1 VPIRTWVSEF
11 KQFLLRGNVVEIA
24 VGIVIGVAF
33 NEVVQSLVKGL
44 ITPLIAV
51 VFGQH
56 DFSAWTFRLNNS
68 LFRPGDVV
76 NAVISFVTIAFAVFF
91 FVVKPVNTLVAI
103 SRNRESDDPSTRKCP
118 ECLSEI
124 PLQARRCAHCTAEVG
139 PVGPRPGDPVT

>member
-1 VPIRTWVSEF
+1 MAVRTWVSEF

-33 NEVVQSLVKGL
+33 NEVVQSLVRGL
-44 ITPLIAV
+44 ITPLVSAI
-51 VFGQH
+51 FGQH
-56 DFSAWTFRLNNS
+56 DFSGWTFTVNGS
-68 LFRPGDVV
+68 VFRPGIFI
-76 NAVISFVTIAFAVFF
+76 NAVISFVTIAFAVYF
-91 FVVKPVNTLVAI
+91 FVVKPVNTLVAL

-139 PVGPRPGDPVT
+139 PVSSRGGEQPV

>member
-1 VPIRTWVSEF
+1 MAVRTWVSEF

-33 NEVVQSLVKGL
+33 NEVVQALVKAL
-44 ITPLIAV
+44 ITPLISAI
-51 VFGQH
+51 FGQH
-56 DFSAWTFRLNNS
+56 DFSDWTFTLNGS
-68 LFRPGDVV
+68 VFRPGLFV
-76 NAVISFVTIAFAVFF
+76 NAVISFVTIAFAVYF
-91 FVVKPVNTLVAI
+91 FVVKPVNTLVAV

-139 PVGPRPGDPVT
+139 PVSPREGGQPA